1 VLNKVGP
8 FEGVF
13 RFLPRRREDLI
24 RGILGSAVEFEFEV
38 TSVSLSKIVWEWVPA
53 TRIDM
58 VDTGQNVKM
67 GKMMKIVEKPEIWV
81 VFRKSVIF

>member
-58 VDTGQNVKM
+58 VANL
-67 GKMMKIVEKPEIWV
+67 IVIS
-81 VFRKSVIF
+81 FLTDGFADA